1 MWRKSCMITLK
12 QLKVYKT
19 LEGYLPLEENL
30 GSSHIFCPMGRVILY
45 SVFAPCF
52 HTIFKYKGFMNV
64 VQSVIGFRKT
74 FQARNR
80 YGFVLFWRRDIH
92 SLCEMQNQAINFR
105 NCKRQLGVKLKEK
118 HYCLLACNEH
128 SVHIFIICTFSFCV
142 AINVLK

>member
-19 LEGYLPLEENL
+19 LKGYLPQKGEFGIKPHIL
-30 GSSHIFCPMGRVILY
+30 SHGKSYTLL
-45 SVFAPCF
+45 SVCTLFS
-52 HTIFKYKGFMNV
+52 HNIKYKGFMNV